1 MLEAALYR
9 RGVKFEEEEQSGE
22 TDPSIIAVRSL
33 ERYSVTFANLNRH
46 ETALSTSLLRTLVSS
61 LHHLKMD
68 LNLGAVGRRTLGRKR
83 PAGSVGRRAH

>member
-1 MLEAALYR
+1 MTLIMKQMVEHMP
-9 RGVKFEEEEQSGE
+9 
-22 TDPSIIAVRSL
+22 DPGSYAPV
-33 ERYSVTFANLNRH
+33 
-46 ETALSTSLLRTLVSS
+46 TLVSS